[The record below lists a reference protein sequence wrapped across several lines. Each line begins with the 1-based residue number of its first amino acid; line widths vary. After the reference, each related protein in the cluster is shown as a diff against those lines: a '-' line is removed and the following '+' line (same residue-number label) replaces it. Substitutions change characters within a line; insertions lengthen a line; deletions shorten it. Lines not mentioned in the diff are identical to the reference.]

1 MTTKITKLTNP
12 QILIAEYSHFN
23 NMGDWYQFS
32 TNPQPEEDIRG
43 RAIFDS
49 LTKSNS
55 ICYSYLCRTSRL
67 SEKFIEE
74 LMFISSNAF
83 ALQFYDEK
91 HIGIIV
97 DLIDQN
103 FKKKEDQ
110 IDYIFQLIEAEKRR
124 MKKEIED
131 GKRKVVSVD
140 PFLYHIFT
148 MDSIIQDKLDWFYI
162 SKFQKLSG
170 SFIEKHHNM
179 IDEELRRKQTIYS
192 REGKKINE

>member
-1 MTTKITKLTNP
+1 MTTKITKQTNP
-12 QILIAEYSHFN
+12 QILITEYSHFN
-23 NMGDWYQFS
+23 NIGDWYEFS
-32 TNPQPEEDIRG
+32 TNPQPEEDIRR

-83 ALQFYDEK
+83 TLQFYDEK
-91 HIGIIV
+91 HIGIVV

-110 IDYIFQLIEAEKRR
+110 TDYIFQLIEAEKKR

-131 GKRKVVSVD
+131 GKRKVASVD

-192 REGKKINE
+192 REGKKIDE